1 MLLDFKNEKDLSS
14 LRKNIIKELD
24 ENGWP
29 TRKNESWKFT
39 NLEFLNQLNF
49 KVTINSNLRDRTE
62 RIKGHNLFF
71 SSGINANDIKE
82 ENISNLKISNLD
94 FESKQFKDIL
104 GNLPSDHLISN
115 LAIGYMTSCYLV
127 EINEG
132 SIIKEP
138 IILNF
143 LDGEQNYSSH
153 PIIFFKINK
162 NSQVSIAEISN
173 SLNGLNSPFI
183 IYDIHERSI
192 VNFLKFQNDGED
204 TIHLGHSNFILDKK
218 TLVKGFIFS
227 KGAKLARIEA
237 NSILK
242 GKNANFLL
250 SAIYY
255 GKEKQHHDIT
265 TFVHHDYENCI
276 SNQVIRGV
284 LDDHS
289 KGVFQ
294 GKVKVS
300 DYAQKTDGQQMCK
313 SLLLSRNASVNN
325 KPELEIYADDVICTH
340 GATVGEIDKNMIFYL
355 CSRGLSFK
363 DAKLL
368 LIKGFVLELIENIS
382 FKPFKKIVLE
392 EIDFLG

>member
-1 MLLDFKNEKDLSS
+1 M
-14 LRKNIIKELD
+14 
-24 ENGWP
+24 EN
-29 TRKNESWKFT
+29 K
-39 NLEFLNQLNF
+39 
-49 KVTINSNLRDRTE
+49 TIV
-62 RIKGHNLFF
+62 
-71 SSGINANDIKE
+71 
-82 ENISNLKISNLD
+82 
-94 FESKQFKDIL
+94 
-104 GNLPSDHLISN
+104 LI
-115 LAIGYMTSCYLV
+115 
-127 EINEG
+127 
-132 SIIKEP
+132 
-138 IILNF
+138 
-143 LDGEQNYSSH
+143 

-192 VNFLKFQNDGED
+192 VNFLKFQNDGQD
-204 TIHLGHSNFILDKK
+204 TVHLGHSNFILDEN

-265 TFVHHDYENCI
+265 TFVHHDYKNCI

-313 SLLLSRNASVNN
+313 SLLLSKNASVNN

-382 FKPFKKIVLE
+382 FKPFKKFVLE